1 MIDLT
6 LLVEEAEKGSN
17 TGKNNKSGE
26 SKSNKTSNNLLDRI
40 DYTRQLSRGGPRND
54 IKDSTSRA
62 QSEPKALLRDLGITR
77 LSGSDPIRQMA
88 SALQQALQENDTFRA
103 AFGSLQQF
111 TDNGQTVVTINPYV
125 MREKYPQIYI
135 GAIMLALQNIGALP
149 DSLNP
154 EWRVSG
160 RKKDL
165 NIRQTSEGLIVI
177 ADPAW
182 HATRPSGKK

>member
-6 LLVEEAEKGSN
+6 LLVEETEKDSAAG
-17 TGKNNKSGE
+17 
-26 SKSNKTSNNLLDRI
+26 KSNKPSESKPAKSSNSLLDRI
-40 DYTRQLSRGGPRND
+40 DYKRQLSRGAPRKD

-62 QSEPKALLRDLGITR
+62 QSEPKALLRDLGITK
-77 LSGSDPIRQMA
+77 LSGSDPISQMA
-88 SALQQALQENDTFRA
+88 SALQQALQENDTFRG

-149 DSLNP
+149 SSLNP

-160 RKKDL
+160 KKKDL
-165 NIRQTSEGLIVI
+165 NIRQTSQGTIVI
-177 ADPAW
+177 ADPTW
-182 HATRPSGKK
+182 HATRPGG